1 MRALRRTAA
10 ILVAAVFLT
19 GCGGGN
25 DGETASKSPDRLR
38 PLQKLEVTIDGYA
51 NPQTMGI
58 LMADKLGYFDEA
70 GLEVTISKPLNPVRP
85 INYAEQQI
93 VDLAVSHEP
102 QVVLAR
108 EKGAPIIAV
117 GSLVSEPTAAMIW
130 LGKSKIAGIADLKG
144 KTIAIP
150 GLSFQRG
157 LLQSLLAQA
166 GLKLA
171 DVNVERVDYELLPAL
186 VSGRADA
193 IFGGSW
199 NVEGI
204 ELEARGLEPV
214 VTRVSDA
221 GVPTY
226 DEFVL
231 VAHRDRLA
239 RDPQSIRDFI
249 SATARG
255 TAAALEGDPKA
266 TAEAIL
272 EVSEK
277 TDQKATEAEVEATL
291 PLLSEDGYMDPGEAE
306 RLMDWM
312 REEGLIRRAPP
323 VSGWL
328 KAAAP

>member
-1 MRALRRTAA
+1 
-10 ILVAAVFLT
+10 VAVGVVAVLLA
-19 GCGGGN
+19 GCGGGS
-25 DGETASKSPDRLR
+25 GEETAEKSPAR
-38 PLQKLEVTIDGYA
+38 PQKLQKLEVTLDGFA

-58 LMADKLGYFDEA
+58 LMADKLGYFEEA
-70 GLEVTISKPLNPVRP
+70 GLDVSISKPLNPVRP
-85 INYAEQQI
+85 INYVEQQI

-108 EKGAPIIAV
+108 EKGAPITAV

-130 LGKSKIAGIADLKG
+130 LKKSKIDGIADLKG

-166 GLKLA
+166 GLSLA
-171 DVNVERVDYELLPAL
+171 DVKVERVDYELLPAL
-186 VSGRADA
+186 ISGRADA

-204 ELEARGLEPV
+204 ELEERGLDPV

-231 VAHRDRLA
+231 IAHRERLA

-255 TAAALEGDPKA
+255 TAAAGEEDPKA
-266 TAEAIL
+266 IAEAIL

-277 TDQKATEAEVEATL
+277 KDQKATEAEVEATL

-306 RLMDWM
+306 QLMDWM
-312 REEGLIRRAPP
+312 LEEGLIRKAPP

-328 KAAAP
+328 KAEAP